1 MNIAFCSSEVYPFAK
16 TGGLA
21 DVSGALPLSL
31 AALGHQVK
39 IFMPWY
45 KGIKPDK
52 HFDDFATIKH
62 QGVEVVF
69 IKNEHF
75 FKRDYLYTT
84 ETGDYPDNLE
94 RFSFFSRQI
103 LKVLKEIN
111 FSPDIIHNNDWQT
124 SLVSIYL
131 NIFYKDDDF
140 FQDTKTI
147 LTIHNLV
154 FQGIFAKKDF
164 EHLGISWDYFNMH
177 YLEFYGKINL
187 LKGGI
192 IFSDAITTV
201 SPTYARQ
208 IQKKEFG
215 CGLEGVLAEKKNCL
229 RGILNG
235 IDYNVW
241 DPKDD
246 DFIYTK
252 YRKSL
257 KKKLENKLSLQKET
271 GLCQDKDTLLFGM
284 VSRLTEQKGLDI
296 LTESIESI
304 LDKSQLIIL
313 GTGDIK
319 YHKKLKQIQRNNK
332 DNFSLHI
339 DFDETLAHKIY
350 AASDVFLLPSRFEPC
365 GLSQLISFKYGTIPL
380 VNLTGGLVD
389 TVSDISRGGSGFTL
403 KKYDKNSLIKVFKK
417 AQRLFKDRKKWNSV
431 VKVNMKKDFSWKK
444 AAKKYLDLY
453 QGLAKAAE

>member
-1 MNIAFCSSEVYPFAK
+1 MRIAFCSSEVYPFAK

-21 DVSGALPLSL
+21 DVSGSLPLSL
-31 AALGHQVK
+31 ATLGHQVK

-45 KGIKPDK
+45 KGIEPEK

-84 ETGDYPDNLE
+84 DRGDYPDNLE

-103 LKVLKEIN
+103 LKVLKELN
-111 FSPDIIHNNDWQT
+111 FPPDIIHNNDWQT
-124 SLVSIYL
+124 SLVSMYL
-131 NIFYKDDDF
+131 KIFYNDDDF

-154 FQGIFAKKDF
+154 FQGIFDKKDF

-208 IQKKEFG
+208 IQTNEFG
-215 CGLEGVLAEKKNCL
+215 CGLEGVLTEKKDRL
-229 RGILNG
+229 KGILNG
-235 IDYNVW
+235 IDYKVW
-241 DPKDD
+241 DPREDD
-246 DFIYTK
+246 SIYKK
-252 YRKSL
+252 YAKSI
-257 KKKLENKLSLQKET
+257 KVKLENKLNLQKEMKLT
-271 GLCQDKDTLLFGM
+271 QDKDILLFGM

-296 LTESIESI
+296 LTESIEAM
-304 LDKSQLIIL
+304 LEESQLIIL
-313 GTGDIK
+313 GTGDPK
-319 YHKKLKQIQRNNK
+319 YHKKLKEIQKNNK
-332 DNFSLHI
+332 KRFSLHI
-339 DFDETLAHKIY
+339 DFDEVLAHKIY

-365 GLSQLISFKYGTIPL
+365 GLSQLISFKYGAIPL

-389 TVSDISRGGSGFTL
+389 TVSDLSKGGSGFTL
-403 KKYDKNSLIKVFKK
+403 KKYDKNSLIKLLKK
-417 AQRLFKDRKKWNSV
+417 AQRLFKDKKKWNLI
-431 VKVNMKKDFSWKK
+431 VKANMKKDFSWKR
-444 AAKKYLDLY
+444 AAKQYLDLY
-453 QGLAKAAE
+453 QDLNNE

>member
-1 MNIAFCSSEVYPFAK
+1 MRIAFCSSEVYPFAK

-21 DVSGALPLSL
+21 DVSGSLPLNL

-45 KGIKPDK
+45 KGIEPDK
-52 HFDDFATIKH
+52 HFDDFATIEH
-62 QGVEVVF
+62 QGIEVVL

-84 ETGDYPDNLE
+84 GKGDYPDNLE

-103 LKVLKEIN
+103 LKVLKELN

-124 SLVSIYL
+124 SLVSMYL
-131 NIFYKDDDF
+131 RILYKNDDF
-140 FQDTKTI
+140 FQNTKTI

-154 FQGIFAKKDF
+154 FQGIFDKKNF

-201 SPTYARQ
+201 SPTYACQ

-215 CGLEGVLAEKKNCL
+215 CGLEGVLAEKKDRL
-229 RGILNG
+229 KGILNG
-235 IDYNVW
+235 IDYKVW
-241 DPKDD
+241 NPKED
-246 DFIYTK
+246 DFIYKK
-252 YRKSL
+252 YARSL
-257 KKKLENKLSLQKET
+257 KGKLENKLSLQKEM
-271 GLCQDKDTLLFGM
+271 GICQDKDILLFGM

-296 LTESIESI
+296 LTESIEPI
-304 LDKSQLIIL
+304 LKKSQLIIL
-313 GTGDIK
+313 GTGDVK
-319 YHKKLKQIQRNNK
+319 YHKKLRQIQKNNK
-332 DNFSLHI
+332 ERFSLHI
-339 DFDETLAHKIY
+339 DFDEALAHKIY

-365 GLSQLISFKYGTIPL
+365 GLSQMISFKYGTIPL

-389 TVSDISRGGSGFTL
+389 TVSDLSKGGSGFTL
-403 KKYDKNSLIKVFKK
+403 KKYGKNSLIKTLKR
-417 AQRLFKDRKKWNSV
+417 AQKLFKDKKKWNAV
-431 VKVNMKKDFSWKK
+431 VKANMKKDFSWKK
-444 AAKKYLDLY
+444 AAKQYLALY
-453 QGLAKAAE
+453 QDLNE

>member
-1 MNIAFCSSEVYPFAK
+1 MRIAFCSSEVYPFAK

-21 DVSGALPLSL
+21 DVSGSLPLSL

-45 KGIKPDK
+45 KGIEPEK
-52 HFDDFATIKH
+52 HFDDFATREY
-62 QGVEVVF
+62 QGIEVIF

-84 ETGDYPDNLE
+84 DKGDYPDNLE

-103 LKVLKEIN
+103 LKVLKELN

-124 SLVSIYL
+124 SLVSMYL
-131 NIFYKDDDF
+131 KIFYNDDDF

-154 FQGIFAKKDF
+154 FQGIFNKKDF

-208 IQKKEFG
+208 IQTNEFG
-215 CGLEGVLAEKKNCL
+215 CGLEGVLTEKKDRL
-229 RGILNG
+229 KGILNG
-235 IDYNVW
+235 INYKIWN
-241 DPKDD
+241 PKED
-246 DFIYTK
+246 DFIYKK
-252 YRKSL
+252 YAKSL
-257 KKKLENKLSLQKET
+257 KAKLKNKFNLQKEMK
-271 GLCQDKDTLLFGM
+271 LAQDKDILLFGM

-296 LTESIESI
+296 LTESIEEM
-304 LDKSQLIIL
+304 LKKSQLIIL
-313 GTGDIK
+313 GTGDLK
-319 YHKKLKQIQRNNK
+319 YHKKLRKIQKNNK
-332 DNFSLHI
+332 ERFSLHI
-339 DFDETLAHKIY
+339 GFDEALAHKIY

-365 GLSQLISFKYGTIPL
+365 GLSQLISFKYGAIPL

-389 TVSDISRGGSGFTL
+389 TVSDLSKSGSGFTL
-403 KKYDKNSLIKVFKK
+403 KKYNRNSLIKLFKR
-417 AQRLFKDRKKWNSV
+417 AQRLFKDKKKWNSI
-431 VKVNMKKDFSWKK
+431 VKANMKKDFSWKK
-444 AAKKYLDLY
+444 AAKQYLNLY
-453 QGLAKAAE
+453 QDLSNE

>member
-21 DVSGALPLSL
+21 DVSGSLPLSL

-45 KGIKPDK
+45 KGIKPEK
-52 HFDDFATIKH
+52 HFDDFATIEH
-62 QGVEVVF
+62 QGIEVVF

-84 ETGDYPDNLE
+84 DKGDYPDNLE
-94 RFSFFSRQI
+94 RFAFFSRQI
-103 LKVLKEIN
+103 LKVLKELN

-124 SLVSIYL
+124 SLVSMYL
-131 NIFYKDDDF
+131 KIFYNDDDF
-140 FQDTKTI
+140 FQNTKTI

-154 FQGIFAKKDF
+154 FQGIFDKKDF

-208 IQKKEFG
+208 IQTNEFG
-215 CGLEGVLAEKKNCL
+215 CGLEGVSTEKKDRL
-229 RGILNG
+229 KGILNG
-235 IDYNVW
+235 IDYKVW
-241 DPKDD
+241 DPKEDG
-246 DFIYTK
+246 FIYKK
-252 YRKSL
+252 YAKSL
-257 KKKLENKLSLQKET
+257 KAKLENKLNLQKEMK
-271 GLCQDKDTLLFGM
+271 LAQDKDILLFGM

-296 LTESIESI
+296 LTESIEVM
-304 LDKSQLIIL
+304 LKKSQLIIL
-313 GTGDIK
+313 GTGDLK
-319 YHKKLKQIQRNNK
+319 YHKKLREIQKNNK
-332 DNFSLHI
+332 ERFSLHI
-339 DFDETLAHKIY
+339 DFDEALAHKIY

-365 GLSQLISFKYGTIPL
+365 GLSQLISFKYGAIPL

-389 TVSDISRGGSGFTL
+389 TVSDLSKGGSGFTL
-403 KKYDKNSLIKVFKK
+403 KKYDKNSLIKLLKK
-417 AQRLFKDRKKWNSV
+417 AQRLFKDKKKWNSI
-431 VKVNMKKDFSWKK
+431 VKANMKKDFSWKK
-444 AAKKYLDLY
+444 AAKQYLNLY
-453 QGLAKAAE
+453 QVLSNE